1 MSSQSSLV
9 QLRQRLSALSDKST
23 QMAQQL
29 LAMKQ
34 NFSAIIPAVQGTIG
48 GSARRTDQNMI
59 AALSA
64 AEKKL
69 EEASAALQH
78 ASSEGKKFASTL

>member
-9 QLRQRLSALSDKST
+9 QLRQRLSALSDRST
-23 QMAQQL
+23 RTAQQL

-34 NFSAIIPAVQGTIG
+34 SFSDVIPAVQGAIG
-48 GSARRTDQNMI
+48 GSARRTDQNMV
-59 AALSA
+59 AALQA
-64 AEKKL
+64 AEKRL

-78 ASSEGKKFASTL
+78 AANEGKKFANTL

>member
-1 MSSQSSLV
+1 MSSQSNLV
-9 QLRQRLSALSDKST
+9 QLRQRLSGLSDKAT
-23 QMAQQL
+23 RTAQQL

-34 NFSAIIPAVQGTIG
+34 NFSDVIPAVQGTIG
-48 GSARRTDQNMI
+48 GSARRTDQNMV
-59 AALSA
+59 AALQA

-78 ASSEGKKFASTL
+78 AASEGKKFASTL